1 MHQID
6 PTAAQ
11 RVDRRV
17 IEVHDG
23 DKATFTNCYIKND
36 YRSED
41 ERDLYIG
48 LHRGVWPLYPG
59 EAAHVATDVDEA
71 NTAPRIPRWNE
82 SPDYPR
88 GTSPGWTALGLLLL
102 SISGVLSISA
112 LVHLAGWLGWLS

>member
-11 RVDRRV
+11 RVDRR
-17 IEVHDG
+17 
-23 DKATFTNCYIKND
+23 
-36 YRSED
+36 ED

-48 LHRGVWPLYPG
+48 LHRGIAAGPG
-59 EAAHVATDVDEA
+59 EAAHAATDVDEA